1 MRTWIAR
8 ALTGAAVT
16 CLVTGLAL
24 AAAGPAAADQA
35 RPRDPA
41 RASLQPWPITLTIRT
56 VPALAGIRFAF
67 DGVQLVTNRQG
78 VASFT
83 ERHNFSEHTLALKQ
97 TEVGV
102 SGRRYT
108 FLRWAGQRDP
118 DQAFRPTV
126 HGLPMRADYSVTASF
141 AVACAVTPRLVEQN
155 GTPLPAGE
163 VSRIT
168 LLSSLGQTV
177 TLSPS
182 GTTWLPCASPAYR
195 DSLLS
200 SRSVQYS
207 VQSVVV
213 GGTNVVHAGVERFS
227 PGQTTEPRLT
237 GFFYALTITAHD
249 AMLGGALGSY
259 ALLTMPD
266 RTVRRVELGPRHT
279 ATVGDLP
286 LGDYQ
291 VQVKAGGATVSA
303 VTVHLSRDE
312 TANLTAVSRIDI
324 VIVGA
329 ALAVGIAGAPLLS
342 RTRRGRVRARMRRIG
357 QAVRPGPRQAQ
368 AGEEAGR

>member
-1 MRTWIAR
+1 
-8 ALTGAAVT
+8 
-16 CLVTGLAL
+16 
-24 AAAGPAAADQA
+24 
-35 RPRDPA
+35 
-41 RASLQPWPITLTIRT
+41 
-56 VPALAGIRFAF
+56 
-67 DGVQLVTNRQG
+67 
-78 VASFT
+78 FT

-141 AVACAVTPRLVEQN
+141 ATACPVTPRLVEQN
-155 GTPLPAGE
+155 GTSLPAGQ

-200 SRSVQYS
+200 SHSVQYS

-227 PGQTTEPRLT
+227 PGQTPEPRLT

-266 RTVRRVELGPRHT
+266 RTVQRIMLGPRHT

-324 VIVGA
+324 VIV
-329 ALAVGIAGAPLLS
+329 
-342 RTRRGRVRARMRRIG
+342 
-357 QAVRPGPRQAQ
+357 
-368 AGEEAGR
+368 

>member
-8 ALTGAAVT
+8 ALTGATVT

-24 AAAGPAAADQA
+24 TAAGPAAADQA
-35 RPRDPA
+35 RPLDPA

-155 GTPLPAGE
+155 GTSLPAGQ

-195 DSLLS
+195 DSRLS
-200 SRSVQYS
+200 SHSVQYS

-227 PGQTTEPRLT
+227 PGQTPEPRLT

-266 RTVRRVELGPRHT
+266 RTVRRVELGPRHI

-303 VTVHLSRDE
+303 MTVHLSRDQ
-312 TANLTAVSRIDI
+312 TANLPAVSRIDI

-368 AGEEAGR
+368 AGEEAGG

>member
-1 MRTWIAR
+1 M
-8 ALTGAAVT
+8 
-16 CLVTGLAL
+16 
-24 AAAGPAAADQA
+24 
-35 RPRDPA
+35 
-41 RASLQPWPITLTIRT
+41 
-56 VPALAGIRFAF
+56 
-67 DGVQLVTNRQG
+67 
-78 VASFT
+78 
-83 ERHNFSEHTLALKQ
+83 
-97 TEVGV
+97 
-102 SGRRYT
+102 
-108 FLRWAGQRDP
+108 
-118 DQAFRPTV
+118 
-126 HGLPMRADYSVTASF
+126 
-141 AVACAVTPRLVEQN
+141 
-155 GTPLPAGE
+155 
-163 VSRIT
+163 
-168 LLSSLGQTV
+168 
-177 TLSPS
+177 
-182 GTTWLPCASPAYR
+182 
-195 DSLLS
+195 
-200 SRSVQYS
+200 QYS

-213 GGTNVVHAGVERFS
+213 GGTNVVHSGVERFS
-227 PGQTTEPRLT
+227 PGQTPEPRLT

-266 RTVRRVELGPRHT
+266 RTVRRVELGPRHI

-312 TANLTAVSRIDI
+312 TANLAAVSRIDI

>member
-155 GTPLPAGE
+155 GTPLPAG
-163 VSRIT
+163 R
-168 LLSSLGQTV
+168 GQPDH
-177 TLSPS
+177 LAQQPR
-182 GTTWLPCASPAYR
+182 PDR
-195 DSLLS
+195 DLEPL
-200 SRSVQYS
+200 RHDV
-207 VQSVVV
+207 
-213 GGTNVVHAGVERFS
+213 AALCLADL
-227 PGQTTEPRLT
+227 PGQ
-237 GFFYALTITAHD
+237 
-249 AMLGGALGSY
+249 
-259 ALLTMPD
+259 
-266 RTVRRVELGPRHT
+266 
-279 ATVGDLP
+279 
-286 LGDYQ
+286 
-291 VQVKAGGATVSA
+291 SA
-303 VTVHLSRDE
+303 VQ
-312 TANLTAVSRIDI
+312 
-324 VIVGA
+324 
-329 ALAVGIAGAPLLS
+329 P
-342 RTRRGRVRARMRRIG
+342 
-357 QAVRPGPRQAQ
+357 
-368 AGEEAGR
+368 